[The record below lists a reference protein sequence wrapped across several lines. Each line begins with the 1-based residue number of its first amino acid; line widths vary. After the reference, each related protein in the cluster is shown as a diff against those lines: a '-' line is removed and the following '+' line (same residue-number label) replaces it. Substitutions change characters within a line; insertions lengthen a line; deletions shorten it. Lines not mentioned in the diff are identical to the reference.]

1 MPAAET
7 APIVCS
13 GTSGF
18 IGSHLAAALLRNGQT
33 VVGIDRVPAPPSA
46 AYREIRCDIH
56 HLAPLCAAAGGL
68 RSQRLIHLAAE
79 AEVITPW
86 EQIPSV
92 FLSNLN
98 GTWNLLSAF
107 SPRLCLFASSS
118 SVYGNTQADGQTPAS
133 STSGPLGIYGATKHA
148 GELLLRD
155 WASATGGAAVLFRF
169 GNVIGPRCRGLIPY
183 LVQHALRYPEGSLPA
198 QMRGGG
204 KLVRDYVPVDY
215 VIRILEAAAESSW
228 DGGVVRTFDVGTG
241 RGLTNGEVAAMV
253 RRTLLGRGIRLEID
267 CDHPVPAGEAHSVC
281 LDVGGLQNRFGIDAP
296 TPQVVEASIEES
308 VLSHLSA

>member
-18 IGSHLAAALLRNGQT
+18 IGSHLAAALLRNGQM

-56 HLAPLCAAAGGL
+56 HLGPLCAAAGGL
-68 RSQRLIHLAAE
+68 TSQRLIHLAAE

-118 SVYGNTQADGQTPAS
+118 SVYGNTESG
-133 STSGPLGIYGATKHA
+133 TSGPLGIYGATKHA

-155 WASATGGAAVLFRF
+155 WALATDAAAVLFRF

-183 LVQHALRYPEGSLPA
+183 LVQHALRYPEGSVPA

-215 VIRILEAAAESSW
+215 VIRILDAAAESSW
-228 DGGVVRTFDVGTG
+228 ESGVVRSFDVGTG

-253 RRTLLGRGIRLEID
+253 QRTLLGRGIRLEID
-267 CDHPVPAGEAHSVC
+267 CDHPVPAGEAHSVR
-281 LDVGGLQNRFGIDAP
+281 LNVGGLQNRFGIAAP
-296 TPQVVEASIEES
+296 APEAVEASIEES